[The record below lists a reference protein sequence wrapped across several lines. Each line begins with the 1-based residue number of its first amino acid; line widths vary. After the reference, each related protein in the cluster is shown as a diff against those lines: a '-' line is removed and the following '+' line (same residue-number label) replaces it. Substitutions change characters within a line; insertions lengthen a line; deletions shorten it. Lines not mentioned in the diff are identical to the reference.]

1 MPYKALAG
9 LLIVGVDAFFCKEC
23 AQCVADLIQYAG
35 LQAAVRTGNDT
46 VGTPGIKTNA
56 GAAGFVCSDRKL
68 DFVAVSVD
76 LRGAYD
82 GKDRNI
88 QPADACKGVCN
99 ILLLGAELGGIVQ
112 MPQAAAAAGTGHS
125 TVHRDAIRRGLEHL
139 VQNAESIALAVL
151 DDAYPGF
158 IAGRCTGNEHG
169 LTLRAVGDTAA
180 IAGQALYLQSEN
192 LIFL

>member
-1 MPYKALAG
+1 MPYEALAG

-23 AQCVADLIQYAG
+23 AQGVADLIQYAG
-35 LQAAVRTGNDT
+35 LQTAVRTGNDT

-68 DFVAVSVD
+68 DFIAVSVD

-112 MPQAAAAAGTGHS
+112 MPQAAPPQGPATAQSTGMRSGEGLS
-125 TVHRDAIRRGLEHL
+125 TSSRMPKA
-139 VQNAESIALAVL
+139 
-151 DDAYPGF
+151 
-158 IAGRCTGNEHG
+158 
-169 LTLRAVGDTAA
+169 
-180 IAGQALYLQSEN
+180 
-192 LIFL
+192 